1 MDIEELINRYLPL
14 ARRHWLP
21 LVLGITGLILL
32 GYGLIGLLGSS
43 SDSNDVIFEKADSR
57 ENSSQSANLVVDVE
71 GAVVSPG
78 VYNLPKDS
86 RVKDA
91 LIASGGVSAQGDRL
105 WVAKNLNLALKI
117 IDGAKI
123 YIPFEGEKQSSP
135 AVSGSTGGSSTVG
148 IGESIN
154 INSASEKELDALP
167 GVGPVT
173 AQKIIDNRPYQTLQE
188 LVSKKVVSS
197 KVFDNIKD
205 KVTLY

>member
-14 ARRHWLP
+14 AKRHWPP
-21 LVLGITGLILL
+21 LILGFAGLILL
-32 GYGLIGLLGSS
+32 GYGLIGLFVPSS
-43 SDSNDVIFEKADSR
+43 NSKDIIFERGD
-57 ENSSQSANLVVDVE
+57 SSQNATPSGQIVVDVE

-91 LIASGGVSAQGDRL
+91 LIASGGVSGEADRL
-105 WVAKNLNLALKI
+105 WVSKNLNLALKLS
-117 IDGAKI
+117 DGVKI

-135 AVSGSTGGSSTVG
+135 ALSGSTGGSSTIG
-148 IGESIN
+148 IGGTIN

-173 AQKIIDNRPYQTLQE
+173 AQKIIDNRPYQTLEE
-188 LVSKKVVSS
+188 LVSKKAVTNS
-197 KVFDNIKD
+197 VFEKIKD
-205 KVTLY
+205 KITLY

>member
-32 GYGLIGLLGSS
+32 GYGLIGLFASS
-43 SDSNDVIFEKADSR
+43 SDSKDIIFEKADSR
-57 ENSSQSANLVVDVE
+57 ESSSPSASLVVDVE

-167 GVGPVT
+167 GVGPV
-173 AQKIIDNRPYQTLQE
+173 K
-188 LVSKKVVSS
+188 
-197 KVFDNIKD
+197 
-205 KVTLY
+205 

>member
-32 GYGLIGLLGSS
+32 GYGLIGLFASS
-43 SDSNDVIFEKADSR
+43 SDSKDIIFEKADSR
-57 ENSSQSANLVVDVE
+57 ESSSPSASLVVDVE

-135 AVSGSTGGSSTVG
+135 ALSGSTGGSSTVG

>member
-1 MDIEELINRYLPL
+1 MDTEELINRYLPL
-14 ARRHWLP
+14 VKRHWLP
-21 LVLGITGLILL
+21 LVLGFAGLILL

-78 VYNLPKDS
+78 VYSLPKES

-91 LIASGGVSAQGDRL
+91 LIASGGVSAQADRL
-105 WVAKNLNLALKI
+105 WVSKNLNLALKI
-117 IDGAKI
+117 SDGAKI